1 MKVAIKT
8 KIKFQLLVVA
18 LFASQLIN
26 AQDPGGFDDDIQDVP
41 AAPINDWIIPILL
54 VATCLL
60 FYIFKKRKP
69 SVN

>member
-1 MKVAIKT
+1 MKIAIKT

-18 LFASQLIN
+18 LLASHLIN
-26 AQDPGGFDDDIQDVP
+26 AQEDPAGFVDDVEDN
-41 AAPINDWIIPILL
+41 AAPINDWIIPMLL

-69 SVN
+69 SIN